1 MSNQEVD
8 IWMPVYI
15 GDMLA
20 KTTRMTTEQIGASF
34 LVLMDYWRNGAIPND
49 NNIIASITR
58 LSLSKAKALKDV
70 LIRANLLN
78 VYDEEI
84 RSEYL
89 DNLKTQAESN
99 KTAKAERAK
108 KAAEARWNKSQD
120 NVNTEHNS
128 SNTNASN
135 KHDLS
140 NANAYPQAMHKQCL
154 DDAKS
159 MLEECPSSSP
169 SSINNISITH
179 EQNLHDENSKG
190 DDRFLFDLDTVNTR
204 IKLRGLKEITQDD
217 LNKLLDDLQN
227 EYGHRNQMVKNQVL
241 GKLVQW
247 VERRQQTPLTPPEKP
262 NVKTK
267 QNATRSTGLN
277 VNDAWKDQPMD
288 DQPFYGT
295 VKLPEGM
302 E

>member
-204 IKLRGLKEITQDD
+204 IKLRGLKEITQND

-262 NVKTK
+262 NVKRK
-267 QNATRSTGLN
+267 QSTNRSTGLN

>member
-99 KTAKAERAK
+99 QTARAERAK

-169 SSINNISITH
+169 SSINNISLTH

-204 IKLRGLKEITQDD
+204 IKLRGLKEITQED
-217 LNKLLDDLQN
+217 LSRLQQDLQD
-227 EYGHRNQMVKNQVL
+227 EYGHKNQMVKNQVL

-247 VERRQQTPLTPPEKP
+247 VERRQQTPLATSEKQKSKP
-262 NVKTK
+262 RTTSNTSK
-267 QNATRSTGLN
+267 S
-277 VNDAWKDQPMD
+277 VNDAWKHEPQSD
-288 DQPFYGT
+288 DRPFHGT
-295 VKLPEGM
+295 VPIPEDLR
-302 E
+302 